1 MVGTEAGWAA
11 RPGGRAPPF
20 LGPERLPRSPVTT
33 VHGAEAEVAG
43 ADGASAHGSPWAQLP
58 PSVW

>member
-1 MVGTEAGWAA
+1 MVGTEVGGAA
-11 RPGGRAPPF
+11 RPGGWTPPF
-20 LGPERLPRSPVTT
+20 LQPERPPRSPVTT

-43 ADGASAHGSPWAQLP
+43 ADGASTHGPPWAQLP